1 MAVRQSAKQLSD
13 SGRAELSHAVS
24 ASRPALAAAFLFSAF
39 VNLLMLTAPLYM
51 LQVYDRVLV
60 SRSVETLLA
69 LSMLVAFLFAVMGVL
84 DLARSRIMARVG
96 ARLVDALDA
105 RVLLASFQRLH
116 QAPQD
121 IPARLAQ
128 RDLDTVARYWAS
140 PAVPAMF
147 DAPWTPLFVAAL
159 FLFHP
164 LLGWFAL
171 GGGFVL
177 VCFTWANQRQSR
189 AYLQAAAQ
197 ATLAADR
204 QVEGLKTDAE
214 LVRVLGM
221 SGAALARRRKL
232 RDGARETALATADRT
247 GGWSVLSRT
256 FRLFLQSAMLGLA
269 AWLVLREELSAGAMV
284 AASVLMGRALQPVEQ
299 IVGQWPFIAEANLA
313 RSRLAGLLERMPR
326 LAERTPLPRPRARVE
341 VQGLSVALAG
351 HATPVLRGVSFTLEP
366 GQAMAVIGPSGAGK
380 STLARALVGGLSPQ
394 AGKIRLDGATLD
406 QFEPDALGALIGYL
420 PQRVRLF
427 DGTIAQNIARLDP
440 EADPARVIAAARAAA
455 AHDMILRLPEGYD
468 TQVFAD
474 DAPLSGGQ
482 VQRIGLARALYGDP
496 VLLVL
501 DEPNSSLDNDGA
513 EALNLAVRAA
523 RAAGS
528 AVLIMAHR
536 PAALRE
542 CDLLLVLKDGA
553 VAALGPR
560 DEVLRGSVQ
569 NLGEIARVVA
579 SGGRA

>member
-1 MAVRQSAKQLSD
+1 MTEMHSPTQSSCN
-13 SGRAELSHAVS
+13 GRGELSGAIS

-39 VNLLMLTAPLYM
+39 VNLLMLAAPLYM

-60 SRSVETLLA
+60 SRSVETLVA
-69 LSMLVAFLFAVMGVL
+69 LSLLLAFLLVVIGVL
-84 DLARSRIMARVG
+84 DLARSRIMVRVG
-96 ARLVDALDA
+96 ARLVDAMDA
-105 RVLLASFQRLH
+105 RVLSASFRRLH

-121 IPARLAQ
+121 TAARMAQ
-128 RDLDTVARYWAS
+128 RDLDTLARHWAS
-140 PAVPAMF
+140 PAVLALF
-147 DAPWTPLFVAAL
+147 DAPWTPLFVAVL
-159 FLFHP
+159 FLLHP

-171 GGGFVL
+171 GGGLIL
-177 VCFTWANQRQSR
+177 VGFTWTNQRQSR
-189 AYLQAAAQ
+189 AHLQAAAQ

-204 QVEGLKTDAE
+204 QIEKLKAEAE

-221 SGAALARRRKL
+221 SGAAFARRRIL
-232 RDGARETALATADRT
+232 RDQVRDTALATADRT
-247 GGWSVLSRT
+247 GGWSVLSRS

-269 AWLVLREELSAGAMV
+269 AWLVLQQELSAGAMV

-299 IVGQWPFIAEANLA
+299 IVGQWPFIAEAQAA
-313 RSRLAGLLERMPR
+313 RSRLAGLLARMPP

-341 VQGLSVALAG
+341 VQGLSVAA
-351 HATPVLRGVSFTLEP
+351 ADQAAPVLRGVSFTLEP

-380 STLARALVGGLSPQ
+380 STLARALVGGLPPV
-394 AGKIRLDGATLD
+394 AGRIRLDGATLD
-406 QFEPDALGALIGYL
+406 QFESDALGALIGYL
-420 PQRVRLF
+420 PQRAQLF

-440 EADPARVIAAARAAA
+440 EADPARVIAAARAAG

-474 DAPLSGGQ
+474 DARLSGGQ

-496 VLLVL
+496 ILLVL

-528 AVLIMAHR
+528 VVLIMAHR

-542 CDLLLVLKDGA
+542 CDLLMVLKEGA
-553 VAALGPR
+553 VAAIGPR

-579 SGGRA
+579 GGRA